1 MQKENF
7 SFSIF
12 MIMIFVLST
21 SFFVIMHSPGISMAQ
36 AVSSS
41 HPFVSYQYL
50 KQWGSKGSAFGQF
63 LTPNGIVV
71 DSSGNVYVTDTGNSR
86 IQKFDSNG
94 NFITKWDF
102 VSPDAGQIVR
112 PEGLAVDSSGHVY
125 VSDNGNSRI
134 QKFDSNGNFITKWN
148 FKDPTNGQFVSPEGL
163 AVDSSGHVYV
173 TNYNSN
179 MVIKFDSNGNFITKW
194 RANNPEDIAVD
205 SIGNVYVTDYTGVLK
220 FDSNGNLITKWG
232 SSGSGNGQFIGSG
245 AIAIDSSGHVYVA
258 DSGNNR
264 IEVFAPVIHSMISNK
279 IHSENKTF
287 PDNAP
292 SNKGNKFFSQS
303 GISDQV

>member
-12 MIMIFVLST
+12 IIMIFVLST

-71 DSSGNVYVTDTGNSR
+71 DSSGNVYVTDT
-86 IQKFDSNG
+86 
-94 NFITKWDF
+94 
-102 VSPDAGQIVR
+102 
-112 PEGLAVDSSGHVY
+112 
-125 VSDNGNSRI
+125 GNSRI